1 MKKDNQIKNT
11 KDPFIIEFNLSKTF
25 ITFIIIGIL
34 ISTLTTINV
43 INTIQRAKLENGLV
57 NETVDYIKE
66 NINSVAYISVNNNII
81 SLQENDN
88 TKLNIRILYNGEEI
102 LYNNTTVEWVSETDD
117 GGNIE
122 ITSDSDNIYITGK
135 SVGTVTLHAM
145 VNYNGEVIESNSVTI
160 TIKQELEPYYQKVT
174 FFKYDAKAVFD
185 ASNYDSGTI
194 FGGGTPSDGQG
205 IYFSERQKIPNYS
218 GDIELSS
225 YNKWNSDSPNDAY
238 TGLVE
243 QKLDENGNIQFIK
256 PEITSKPIFGNPVTK
271 VYDRDPTRIFDE
283 TSTTAKQ
290 IYTDVGI
297 PFKSLGNGMYEFKSS
312 EMEVIFKNGVPQ
324 SNTNLIIQNQKNTY
338 NGTGGTF
345 QGFFPFNY
353 NNGEN
358 AIYHFGMHTQIP
370 FYMTEDGKTNVGK
383 AEDIIF
389 EFSGDDDIWIFLDGQ
404 LIIDLGGIHNEIS
417 ADVNFAT
424 EEIKIYKGKKGDS
437 GVTVKST
444 ENLTDKLGTDWNID
458 LEKQHK
464 LDIFYLERGAGGS
477 NCTMSFN
484 LPTESQ
490 KSEIIVHHYIDGTKQ
505 KLVEDTI
512 IEENVGDLYRAE
524 PSTEIPPM
532 YELSQENFP
541 QNAVGIIEASTVK
554 EVIYYYKL
562 KENST
567 IEKQGPLK
575 INSITNNIDYDISY
589 KVAIKDYIGN
599 AKITIVDTLPYEIN
613 EEKSNI
619 SNGVYDKENLT
630 ITWTGTYDTTT
641 NILTW
646 DNPNAIENEDVK
658 ILEDGNIQITK
669 KISLIENFYKI
680 GISIIGI
687 GIILIIVNK
696 IIFQKKKTQ

>member
-1 MKKDNQIKNT
+1 
-11 KDPFIIEFNLSKTF
+11 
-25 ITFIIIGIL
+25 
-34 ISTLTTINV
+34 
-43 INTIQRAKLENGLV
+43 
-57 NETVDYIKE
+57 
-66 NINSVAYISVNNNII
+66 
-81 SLQENDN
+81 
-88 TKLNIRILYNGEEI
+88 
-102 LYNNTTVEWVSETDD
+102 
-117 GGNIE
+117 
-122 ITSDSDNIYITGK
+122 
-135 SVGTVTLHAM
+135 
-145 VNYNGEVIESNSVTI
+145 
-160 TIKQELEPYYQKVT
+160 
-174 FFKYDAKAVFD
+174 
-185 ASNYDSGTI
+185 
-194 FGGGTPSDGQG
+194 
-205 IYFSERQKIPNYS
+205 
-218 GDIELSS
+218 
-225 YNKWNSDSPNDAY
+225 
-238 TGLVE
+238 
-243 QKLDENGNIQFIK
+243 
-256 PEITSKPIFGNPVTK
+256 
-271 VYDRDPTRIFDE
+271 
-283 TSTTAKQ
+283 
-290 IYTDVGI
+290 
-297 PFKSLGNGMYEFKSS
+297 
-312 EMEVIFKNGVPQ
+312 
-324 SNTNLIIQNQKNTY
+324 
-338 NGTGGTF
+338 
-345 QGFFPFNY
+345 
-353 NNGEN
+353 
-358 AIYHFGMHTQIP
+358 MHTQIP

-444 ENLTDKLGTDWNID
+444 ENPTDKLGTDWNID

-464 LDIFYLERGAGGS
+464 LDIFYLERGVGGS

-512 IEENVGDLYRAE
+512 IEGNVGDLYRAE